1 MKKVLIA
8 ALFSCVSFGVF
19 AQQGGFLGS
28 EAERSTTVVQ
38 AKEQKDEAWVIL
50 KGHIVKK
57 LGDDRYEFR
66 DSSGTIVTDIDESV
80 WAGQNVSPEDKVIIE
95 GELDKDLNSVELDV
109 KTLKLL
115 K

>member
-1 MKKVLIA
+1 
-8 ALFSCVSFGVF
+8 
-19 AQQGGFLGS
+19 
-28 EAERSTTVVQ
+28 
-38 AKEQKDEAWVIL
+38 
-50 KGHIVKK
+50 
-57 LGDDRYEFR
+57 
-66 DSSGTIVTDIDESV
+66 TIVTDIDESV